1 MNLKSTIKK
10 YKLSYGFTLFLIL
23 LETVIAVL
31 FPLFIGNAVED
42 AINHSYKGAIYLG
55 VLGVLALCIGTGR
68 RIFDSR
74 FYARVYQ
81 DLGESVLTKQIKLSS
96 SVKTARLGM
105 IEEWVEFMENS
116 MPEIITSVV
125 GIIGVVIVIAT
136 LNTTAFIGCL
146 VSTVLIACI
155 YWLNSK
161 KTIALNKGY
170 NNELEYQV
178 EVIETN
184 VPFLLKL
191 HLKKMMKWNIKLSDL
206 EALNFSLSWLVLIV
220 FLVLSIILSVQ
231 DGVVQYGALFALVMY
246 VFQYIESVSELP
258 LYYQNWLRLKE
269 IQIRINNIDED

>member
-23 LETVIAVL
+23 LETIITIL

-42 AINHSYKGAIYLG
+42 AINHNHKGAIYLG
-55 VLGVLALCIGTGR
+55 VLGVLALCIGAGR
-68 RIFDSR
+68 RVFDSR

-81 DLGESVLTKQIKLSS
+81 DLGEGILTKQIKLSS

-146 VSTVLIACI
+146 VSTILIACV

-178 EVIETN
+178 DVIKSN
-184 VPFLLKL
+184 VPFLLRL
-191 HLKKMMKWNIKLSDL
+191 HLKKMMKWNIRLSDL
-206 EALNFSLSWLVLIV
+206 EALNFSLSWLILIV
-220 FLVLSIILSVQ
+220 FLVLSIIFSVQ
-231 DGVVQYGALFALVMY
+231 DGIVQYGALFALVMY

>member
-23 LETVIAVL
+23 LETVIAIL

-81 DLGESVLTKQIKLSS
+81 DLGENILTKQIKLSS

-136 LNTTAFIGCL
+136 LNTTVFIGCL
-146 VSTVLIACI
+146 VSIILIACI

-220 FLVLSIILSVQ
+220 FLVLSIIFSVQ

-269 IQIRINNIDED
+269 IQIRINNIDKD